1 MPEIEHNPIERLL
14 KETMIDLVRQSIE
27 EAHRQNPNALGFV
40 VHGSR
45 ASEGNEGAKQPRIDS
60 DLDIIPIR
68 SNGDDKAPEELA
80 GILWRQVGPQYNIL
94 VDTGPWGSLEWEE
107 VLAAVDSQ
115 GNRERFRQ
123 EWGHLGDTPII
134 IGANPEVEAAVKKAF
149 LE

>member
-14 KETMIDLVRQSIE
+14 KETMIGLVRQSIE

-45 ASEGNEGAKQPRIDS
+45 ANEEIEGKKQPGIDS
-60 DLDIIPIR
+60 DLDVITIR
-68 SNGDDKAPEELA
+68 SNGDNKVPEELA
-80 GILWRQVGPQYNIL
+80 GILWRQVGPKYNIL
-94 VDTGPWGSLEWEE
+94 VDTGPWGSLEWEK
-107 VLAAVDSQ
+107 VIKAIASQ
-115 GNRERFRQ
+115 DDKKRFRQ

-134 IGANPEVEAAVKKAF
+134 IGANPEVEAAVKKAL